1 MERLCKISE
10 PDHMAMELSECKWN
24 SVQNRLKVW
33 DCLKKR

>member
-24 SVQNRLKVW
+24 SVAKDVY
-33 DCLKKR
+33 KRQAEI